1 MRRFWPVGEA
11 AQGDYE
17 TLREHVLHG
26 TDLVDLAAVRFQRL
40 GLAALIASP
49 VSAPIWQAQ
58 LLGAR
63 RPRWSPHDD
72 PRVHALVAGYSWV
85 LAAEPERLV
94 GLKESEVR

>member
-11 AQGDYE
+11 AQADYE
-17 TLREHVLHG
+17 MLREHVLEGIH
-26 TDLVDLAAVRFQRL
+26 LVDLAAVCFQRM
-40 GLAALIASP
+40 GLAALIVSP
-49 VSAPIWQAQ
+49 TSAPIWQAQ
-58 LLGAR
+58 LVGAR

-94 GLKESEVR
+94 DLKESEVR

>member
-11 AQGDYE
+11 AQADYE
-17 TLREHVLHG
+17 ALRERVLEG
-26 TDLVDLAAVRFQRL
+26 SRLVDLAAVRFHRL

-49 VSAPIWQAQ
+49 ASAPIWQAQ
-58 LLGAR
+58 LFGAR

-72 PRVHALVAGYSWV
+72 PRVHALVAGYAWV
-85 LAAEPERLV
+85 LAVEPERLV